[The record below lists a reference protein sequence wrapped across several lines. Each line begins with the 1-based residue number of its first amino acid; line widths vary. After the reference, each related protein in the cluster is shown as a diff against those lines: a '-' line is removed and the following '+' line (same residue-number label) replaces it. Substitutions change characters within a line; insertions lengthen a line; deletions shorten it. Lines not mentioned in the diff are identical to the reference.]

1 MAVKAEMA
9 TRVVALKVAMEA
21 AAMVAAVPGVMTVAV
36 KGLSPAAGPAEP
48 LAPPCCK
55 LRVVCRRSFRA
66 ARKAARRVGA
76 FSNRTRL
83 LFFAEM

>member
-21 AAMVAAVPGVMTVAV
+21 AAMVAAVPGVVTVAV

-48 LAPPCCK
+48 QAPPYCK
-55 LRVVCRRSFRA
+55 LSAVCRRSFRA
-66 ARKAARRVGA
+66 ARTRRRVVLA
-76 FSNRTRL
+76 HSVVVR
-83 LFFAEM
+83 AC

>member
-21 AAMVAAVPGVMTVAV
+21 AAMVAAVPGVVTVAV

-48 LAPPCCK
+48 QAPPYCK
-55 LRVVCRRSFRA
+55 VARSAGVPSERPA
-66 ARKAARRVGA
+66 QGGA
-76 FSNRTRL
+76 SCWRIQ
-83 LFFAEM
+83 